1 VLSTGA
7 AASLGFVLAPV
18 GFLLACPVVRYLV
31 SVGRIAAPEFEDFD
45 WFPATLR
52 DPMTGVIRV
61 AMEVFRVPAV
71 VAPLISEAMATG
83 QTERVVDLCSGGGGA
98 ILGVIKRLRQEGKQ
112 NVSVTLTDMYPNLG
126 AFARAEKELPGAVSY
141 RTQPTDASA
150 VPSDLAGVRTIFN
163 ALHHLPPEVA
173 RAVFADAV
181 DKRQPILTFEVLQR
195 TPIDIIGAVTGF
207 INTLILMPFVK
218 PRRLS
223 NFVFTYLIPLVPLFL
238 MWDGVASCLRQ
249 YSADEL
255 ESLVAPL
262 RSRSYTFR
270 IERHKVP
277 WMPMT
282 VTCVVGLPVP

>member
-1 VLSTGA
+1 
-7 AASLGFVLAPV
+7 
-18 GFLLACPVVRYLV
+18 VRYRV

-61 AMEVFRVPAV
+61 VMEVFRVPAV
-71 VAPLISEAMATG
+71 VAPLISEAMVTG
-83 QTERVVDLCSGGGGA
+83 QTERVVDLCSGGGGPVVS
-98 ILGVIKRLRQEGKQ
+98 VIKRLRQEGKQ
-112 NVSVTLTDMYPNLG
+112 NASVTLTDMYPNLG
-126 AFARAEKELPGAVSY
+126 AFARAEKELPGAVSF

-195 TPIDIIGAVTGF
+195 TLPSTLGATIGF

-218 PRRLS
+218 PRRLT

-277 WMPMT
+277 GMPMV